1 MKGKDRKSDDPI
13 VPVKRPNKGDAK
25 ADPAEVVEGRG
36 SAKRK
41 QQAFNTGQT
50 QSWETVQS
58 KLLQLH
64 QKAKAEKTLRFTALM
79 HHVYDPEVLR
89 QAYFNL
95 RSKAAPGIDGKT
107 YHDYGLMLEEN
118 LARLAERLKRGAYH
132 AKPVRR
138 VYIPKRD
145 GTKRPLGILVIE
157 DKIVQRAVTMV
168 LKTIYEADFVGFSYG
183 FRPKRNQHQALYA
196 LTAGIMIRRIN
207 WILDADIQN
216 FFGKVDHEWLIKF
229 MEHRIADARILR
241 LIRKWLKAGV
251 MEAGMV
257 SMSEEGTPQGG
268 SISPLLANIY
278 LHYVFDLWT
287 KQWRSRYVQG
297 DVIAVRYADDTVVGF
312 QYKQEADR
320 YLTELTERM
329 AKFGLT
335 LNQSKTSLFEF
346 GRYATER
353 CKKRGFRKPKT
364 FEFLGLTHACR
375 KTREDKFTV
384 RRLTVKKRM
393 REKLQLIK
401 TELRRRMHHKI
412 AEVGK
417 WLRSVLRGHYRYYGV
432 SGNFK
437 AMEQFRY
444 QIMMLWRSTLRRRSQ
459 QRTLTWESISKIA
472 TAWLPKPEVYHIHP
486 LAKIGVIT

>member
-1 MKGKDRKSDDPI
+1 
-13 VPVKRPNKGDAK
+13 
-25 ADPAEVVEGRG
+25 
-36 SAKRK
+36 
-41 QQAFNTGQT
+41 
-50 QSWETVQS
+50 
-58 KLLQLH
+58 
-64 QKAKAEKTLRFTALM
+64 
-79 HHVYDPEVLR
+79 
-89 QAYFNL
+89 
-95 RSKAAPGIDGKT
+95 
-107 YHDYGLMLEEN
+107 
-118 LARLAERLKRGAYH
+118 
-132 AKPVRR
+132 
-138 VYIPKRD
+138 
-145 GTKRPLGILVIE
+145 
-157 DKIVQRAVTMV
+157 
-168 LKTIYEADFVGFSYG
+168 
-183 FRPKRNQHQALYA
+183 
-196 LTAGIMIRRIN
+196 
-207 WILDADIQN
+207 
-216 FFGKVDHEWLIKF
+216 
-229 MEHRIADARILR
+229 
-241 LIRKWLKAGV
+241 
-251 MEAGMV
+251 
-257 SMSEEGTPQGG
+257 MSEEGTPQGG

-384 RRLTVKKRM
+384 RRLTIKKRM

-444 QIMMLWRSTLRRRSQ
+444 QILMLWRSTLRRRSQ
-459 QRTLTWESISKIA
+459 QRTLTWESMSKIA
-472 TAWLPKPEVYHIHP
+472 TAWLPKPEVYHISSASENWCHYLRQEP
-486 LAKIGVIT
+486 YAGKPPVRICAGGARQLAFLSRPIHYSPAPPSPSVDGFTESSSSQNRCPMTCRSQGD